1 MSNNKTFLRNSVI
14 IWSLVLIIAVGAFT
28 AAALMKC
35 SGGISG
41 TGKAGWFFSV
51 FPFNISLGS
60 ADRSEFV
67 ELKSETV
74 SGSINEVSLDWI
86 SGEVHI
92 QKSKNSET
100 RIVQKGMEGY
110 PEDDLFELKEGSGKI
125 DIDDGR
131 RNKVWFG
138 FSTNRNAE
146 ISDLYVYL
154 PEKVYDMVRISCV
167 SSSIDAADL
176 KAAEIDFDTVSGDMA
191 LSGSFTNIAVSTV
204 SGRIDARDVDV
215 RKAKFASTSG
225 NILSSGSFTELDV
238 NTVSGDVDI
247 KSDRMLEEMKMH
259 SVSGLLKITIP
270 ENEGFIVNFSKVSG
284 SMESDFA
291 FAVSGNRYTYKGG
304 SGAPVFS
311 VSTVSGN
318 LVIRKK

>member
-1 MSNNKTFLRNSVI
+1 MSNNKTFLRNRVI

-28 AAALMKC
+28 AASLMKR

-51 FPFNISLGS
+51 FPFNISRGS
-60 ADRSEFV
+60 VDRSEFV
-67 ELKSETV
+67 ELKSETI

-92 QKSKNSET
+92 QKSKSSET
-100 RIVQKGMEGY
+100 KIVQKGMEGY

-131 RNKVWFG
+131 RNKAWFG
-138 FSTNRNAE
+138 FSMNRNAE
-146 ISDLYVYL
+146 ISDLYIYL
-154 PEKVYDMVRISCV
+154 PDKVYDLVRISSV

-191 LSGSFTNIAVSTV
+191 LSGSFTNIAVGTV

-304 SGAPVFS
+304 GGAPVFLA
-311 VSTVSGN
+311 STVSGN